1 MPDLVT
7 ALPEIIL
14 LTAACVVL
22 LAEVFAAPGR
32 LGPVYALAQAALAAT
47 ALGVAAGFP
56 GEEVRAF
63 SGMYVADPLAG
74 VLKLVLLGVG
84 AFVFVYARE
93 YFDRRSAARGEFFVL
108 GLFAILGMMVLVS
121 AGSLLTVYLGLELL
135 AFSLYAMVALQRDS
149 QEAAEA
155 AVKYFVLGAL
165 ASGMLLYGMSMLY
178 GATGTLDL
186 PGISSA
192 ASQPAT
198 PRVVLLFGL
207 VFVVVGVAFKL
218 GAVPFHMWIPDVYQ
232 GAPTAVTLFIGSAPK
247 VAAFA
252 MTYRLLVGAL
262 PELSADWRQLLTV
275 LAVLSMGVGNVV
287 AIAQTNVKRMLAYST
302 IAHAGF
308 QLLGFVAA
316 TPAGY
321 SAAMFYA
328 IVYAVT
334 AAGAFGL
341 VVLLGRAGFE
351 GDQLEDFKGLAE
363 RSPWFAFL
371 ALVLML
377 SMAGVPP
384 FVGFWAKWS
393 VLAQV
398 VAVGDVW
405 LALAAV
411 LFAVVGAF
419 YYLRVVWYVYFEEP
433 REKAPVASGRPMAVT
448 LTANSLLVLGLGLYP
463 GALMS
468 LCAAAVGA

>member
-93 YFDRRSAARGEFFVL
+93 DFDRRSAARGEFFVL

-135 AFSLYAMVALQRDS
+135 ALSLYAMVALQRDS

-186 PGISSA
+186 SGISSA

-218 GAVPFHMWIPDVYQ
+218 GAVPFHMWLPDVYQ

-252 MTYRLLVGAL
+252 MTYRLLVEAL

-321 SAAMFYA
+321 SAAMFYS

-334 AAGAFGL
+334 AMGAFGL
-341 VVLLGRAGFE
+341 VILLGRAGFE
-351 GDQLEDFKGLAE
+351 ADRLEHFKGLGE

-371 ALVLML
+371 TLVLML

-398 VAVGDVW
+398 VAAGDVW

-419 YYLRVVWYVYFEEP
+419 YYLRVVWYAYFDEP
-433 REKAPVASGRPMAVT
+433 VEKAPVATGRPLAFM
-448 LTANSLLVLGLGLYP
+448 LSANALLVLALGVYP
-463 GALMS
+463 GAWMS
-468 LCAAAVGA
+468 LCAVAIGA

>member
-1 MPDLVT
+1 
-7 ALPEIIL
+7 
-14 LTAACVVL
+14 
-22 LAEVFAAPGR
+22 
-32 LGPVYALAQAALAAT
+32 
-47 ALGVAAGFP
+47 
-56 GEEVRAF
+56 
-63 SGMYVADPLAG
+63 
-74 VLKLVLLGVG
+74 
-84 AFVFVYARE
+84 
-93 YFDRRSAARGEFFVL
+93 
-108 GLFAILGMMVLVS
+108 
-121 AGSLLTVYLGLELL
+121 
-135 AFSLYAMVALQRDS
+135 MVALQGDS

-178 GATGTLDL
+178 GATGALDL
-186 PGISSA
+186 PGILSA
-192 ASQPAT
+192 ASQPT
-198 PRVVLLFGL
+198 RPRLVLLFGL
-207 VFVVVGVAFKL
+207 VFLVVGVAFKL

-252 MTYRLLVGAL
+252 MTYRLLVETL
-262 PELSADWRQLLTV
+262 PELSTDWRQLLTV

-287 AIAQTNVKRMLAYST
+287 AISQTNVKRMLAYST

-334 AAGAFGL
+334 AMGAFGL
-341 VVLLGRAGFE
+341 LVLLGRAGFE
-351 GDQLEDFKGLAE
+351 GEQLEDFKGLAE

-371 ALVLML
+371 TLVVMF

-405 LALAAV
+405 LALVAV

-433 REKAPVASGRPMAVT
+433 REKVPVTAGWPMAVT

-468 LCAAAVGA
+468 LCAVAVGA

>member
-135 AFSLYAMVALQRDS
+135 ALSLYAMVALQRDS

-186 PGISSA
+186 SGISSA

-252 MTYRLLVGAL
+252 MTYRLLVEAL

-321 SAAMFYA
+321 SAAMFYS

-334 AAGAFGL
+334 AMGAFGL
-341 VVLLGRAGFE
+341 VILLGRAGFE
-351 GDQLEDFKGLAE
+351 ADRLEHFKGLGE

-371 ALVLML
+371 TLVLML

-398 VAVGDVW
+398 VAAGDVW

-433 REKAPVASGRPMAVT
+433 REKAPVAAGRPMAVT

>member
-14 LTAACVVL
+14 LAAACVVL
-22 LAEVFAAPGR
+22 LAEAFGAPGR
-32 LGPVYALAQAALAAT
+32 RGLSYLLAQASLAVT
-47 ALGVAAGFP
+47 ALSVAVGFP

-63 SGMYVADPLAG
+63 SGMYVTDPLAG

-84 AFVFVYARE
+84 VFVFVYARE
-93 YFDRRSAARGEFFVL
+93 YFDRRSTTRGEFFLL

-198 PRVVLLFGL
+198 PRLVLLFGL

-252 MTYRLLVGAL
+252 MTYRLLVGTL

-321 SAAMFYA
+321 SGAMFYA
-328 IVYAVT
+328 IVYTVT
-334 AAGAFGL
+334 AMGAFGL
-341 VVLLGRAGFE
+341 VVLLGRNGFE

-363 RSPWFAFL
+363 RSPWYAFL
-371 ALVLML
+371 TLVLML

-433 REKAPVASGRPMAVT
+433 HQKAPVAAARPMSVV
-448 LTANSLLVLGLGLYP
+448 LTANSLLILALGLYP

>member
-135 AFSLYAMVALQRDS
+135 ALSLYAMVALQRDS

-186 PGISSA
+186 SGISSA

-218 GAVPFHMWIPDVYQ
+218 GAVPFHMWLPDVYQ

>member
-1 MPDLVT
+1 
-7 ALPEIIL
+7 
-14 LTAACVVL
+14 
-22 LAEVFAAPGR
+22 
-32 LGPVYALAQAALAAT
+32 
-47 ALGVAAGFP
+47 
-56 GEEVRAF
+56 
-63 SGMYVADPLAG
+63 
-74 VLKLVLLGVG
+74 
-84 AFVFVYARE
+84 
-93 YFDRRSAARGEFFVL
+93 
-108 GLFAILGMMVLVS
+108 
-121 AGSLLTVYLGLELL
+121 
-135 AFSLYAMVALQRDS
+135 MVALQRDS

-186 PGISSA
+186 SGISSA

-218 GAVPFHMWIPDVYQ
+218 GAVPFHMWLPDVYQ

-252 MTYRLLVGAL
+252 MTYRLLVEAL

-351 GDQLEDFKGLAE
+351 GDQLEDFQGLAE

-419 YYLRVVWYVYFEEP
+419 YYLRVVWYACFDEP
-433 REKAPVASGRPMAVT
+433 VEKAPVATGRPLAFM
-448 LTANSLLVLGLGLYP
+448 LSANALLVLALGVYP
-463 GALMS
+463 GAWMS
-468 LCAAAVGA
+468 LCAVAIGA

>member
-135 AFSLYAMVALQRDS
+135 ALSLYAMVALQRDS

-186 PGISSA
+186 SGISSA

-218 GAVPFHMWIPDVYQ
+218 GAVPFHMWLPDVYQ

-252 MTYRLLVGAL
+252 MTYRLLVEAL

>member
-84 AFVFVYARE
+84 VFVFVYARE
-93 YFDRRSAARGEFFVL
+93 YFDRRSTARGEFFVL

>member
-135 AFSLYAMVALQRDS
+135 ALSLYAMVALQRDS

-186 PGISSA
+186 SGISSA

-218 GAVPFHMWIPDVYQ
+218 GAVPFHMWLPDVYQ

-252 MTYRLLVGAL
+252 MTYRLLVEAL

-316 TPAGY
+316 TPAG
-321 SAAMFYA
+321 
-328 IVYAVT
+328 
-334 AAGAFGL
+334 
-341 VVLLGRAGFE
+341 
-351 GDQLEDFKGLAE
+351 
-363 RSPWFAFL
+363 
-371 ALVLML
+371 
-377 SMAGVPP
+377 
-384 FVGFWAKWS
+384 
-393 VLAQV
+393 
-398 VAVGDVW
+398 
-405 LALAAV
+405 
-411 LFAVVGAF
+411 
-419 YYLRVVWYVYFEEP
+419 
-433 REKAPVASGRPMAVT
+433 
-448 LTANSLLVLGLGLYP
+448 
-463 GALMS
+463 
-468 LCAAAVGA
+468 

>member
-22 LAEVFAAPGR
+22 LAEVFAAHGR

-135 AFSLYAMVALQRDS
+135 ALSLYAMVALQRDS

-186 PGISSA
+186 SGISSA

-218 GAVPFHMWIPDVYQ
+218 GAVPFHMWLPDVYQ

-252 MTYRLLVGAL
+252 MTYRLLVEAL

-433 REKAPVASGRPMAVT
+433 REKAPVAAGRPMAVT

>member
-14 LTAACVVL
+14 LAAACVVL
-22 LAEVFAAPGR
+22 LAEAFAAPGQR
-32 LGPVYALAQAALAAT
+32 GLSYVLAQASLTAT
-47 ALGVAAGFP
+47 ALSVAVGFP

-63 SGMYVADPLAG
+63 SGMYVTDALAG

-84 AFVFVYARE
+84 VFVFVYARE
-93 YFDRRSAARGEFFVL
+93 YFDRRSTARGEFFVL